1 MRKMIIM
8 VLAAGMLLPS
18 LGAAVQNRFISDT
31 WGEHHTLALHDSG
44 AFALVKEEFRDQETY
59 SWMRLRTGISA
70 RYGEW
75 TQDGQAIILEFDDGT
90 TIHAV
95 PAFDENMTLGF
106 DTEDGFYPFTAVN
119 SKEPS

>member
-31 WGEHHTLALHDSG
+31 WGERHTLTLHDSG

-59 SWMRLRTGISA
+59 SCASCCLTSTYFLHIFQTVSKTSCYLLKTYQKRTTRA
-70 RYGEW
+70 
-75 TQDGQAIILEFDDGT
+75 
-90 TIHAV
+90 H
-95 PAFDENMTLGF
+95 
-106 DTEDGFYPFTAVN
+106 
-119 SKEPS
+119 